1 MLANLFVIRPHAFT
15 IAAGL
20 TLLVGVYGAAAA
32 TEGWFTEAQ
41 ATQGHQL
48 FNNQC
53 AECHRPDLTG
63 AAGPALVGP
72 TFLAK
77 WGNKPL
83 SDLYS
88 FEHQNMPAN
97 NPGSAPCGISWWPS
111 RLIFLHRRTA
121 FKPETRRSTNGR
133 PPGRSRRTERTGL
146 SRDTLPF
153 HQSGGAVMAHKCR
166 FPPALA
172 LLTSCFLMPAWARG
186 RGRRSRPENA

>member
-1 MLANLFVIRPHAFT
+1 MLANFFATRPCSFT
-15 IAAGL
+15 IAAGFG
-20 TLLVGVYGAAAA
+20 LLVGASEAAAV
-32 TEGWFTEAQ
+32 TEGWFTQAQ

-88 FEHQNMPAN
+88 FEHKNMPAN
-97 NPGSAPCGISWWPS
+97 NPGSVPRDQLVAI
-111 RLIFLHRRTA
+111 TA
-121 FKPETRRSTNGR
+121 YILQKNG
-133 PPGRSRRTERTGL
+133 
-146 SRDTLPF
+146 
-153 HQSGGAVMAHKCR
+153 
-166 FPPALA
+166 FPAGKSPMDKWEA
-172 LLTSCFLMPAWARG
+172 
-186 RGRRSRPENA
+186 SRPLTKN

>member
-1 MLANLFVIRPHAFT
+1 MLANFFATRPCSFT
-15 IAAGL
+15 IAAGFG
-20 TLLVGVYGAAAA
+20 LLVGASEAAAV
-32 TEGWFTEAQ
+32 TEGWFTQAQ

-88 FEHQNMPAN
+88 FEHKNMPAN
-97 NPGSAPCGISWWPS
+97 NPGSVPRDQLVAITAYILQKNGFPAGNRPMDKWEAS
-111 RLIFLHRRTA
+111 RL
-121 FKPETRRSTNGR
+121 
-133 PPGRSRRTERTGL
+133 
-146 SRDTLPF
+146 
-153 HQSGGAVMAHKCR
+153 
-166 FPPALA
+166 
-172 LLTSCFLMPAWARG
+172 LTK
-186 RGRRSRPENA
+186 N